1 MTRTSALRLKSDERG
16 LALVMV
22 IGMMALLSVVSI
34 TLINVVTAEGT
45 RSRTAVADDAATQAA
60 EAGIQD
66 YIAKLLDDNL
76 YYMHYVHPG
85 EATRKGSD
93 GVSKSAGQA
102 WTGVTTWTYPN
113 GKDTWRS
120 LGNGYEYDLEITPP
134 SASNPNVGIVST
146 GRPTG
151 STDHSQWRAVQE
163 LIRPSSVSDF
173 QMISDADI
181 SYGSTATTRGPVY
194 AGIDSSGH
202 KHNIAHAG
210 VAYGNL
216 YAEGSVTGSVTMMN
230 GAQKYSSSTIRSVIP
245 TAINFSDF
253 LTSLSQ
259 VQTAAQAGGVYLNN
273 TSVDAWWLTFQS
285 NGTFTAAT
293 CTKTSGND
301 VAGTMPTCGTPTTY
315 NVPVNGAVYVGQS
328 AIISGQVNGRVTVVS
343 NNNIIIGNNISYV
356 TSGDDVLGL
365 VANNNVEVAQYV
377 PSTLNW
383 NAATIAE
390 NGQFYSYS
398 NDGSHSTMTFTG
410 STATKNGGSM
420 GLFQT
425 RNYNYDNTLLYLQPP
440 WFPRVGD
447 PYSILLERQV
457 SATSS

>member
-1 MTRTSALRLKSDERG
+1 
-16 LALVMV
+16 
-22 IGMMALLSVVSI
+22 
-34 TLINVVTAEGT
+34 
-45 RSRTAVADDAATQAA
+45 
-60 EAGIQD
+60 
-66 YIAKLLDDNL
+66 
-76 YYMHYVHPG
+76 
-85 EATRKGSD
+85 
-93 GVSKSAGQA
+93 
-102 WTGVTTWTYPN
+102 
-113 GKDTWRS
+113 
-120 LGNGYEYDLEITPP
+120 
-134 SASNPNVGIVST
+134 
-146 GRPTG
+146 
-151 STDHSQWRAVQE
+151 
-163 LIRPSSVSDF
+163 
-173 QMISDADI
+173 
-181 SYGSTATTRGPVY
+181 
-194 AGIDSSGH
+194 
-202 KHNIAHAG
+202 
-210 VAYGNL
+210 
-216 YAEGSVTGSVTMMN
+216 
-230 GAQKYSSSTIRSVIP
+230 
-245 TAINFSDF
+245 
-253 LTSLSQ
+253 
-259 VQTAAQAGGVYLNN
+259 
-273 TSVDAWWLTFQS
+273 
-285 NGTFTAAT
+285 
-293 CTKTSGND
+293 
-301 VAGTMPTCGTPTTY
+301 MPTCGTPTTY